1 MNEHLP
7 VEHLEMDLPGDR
19 SYTVSVRVGDPG
31 EVRVELGDIT
41 ESRYDAIVN
50 AANSDLLPGGGVCG
64 AIHRAGG
71 PAVTEECRRI
81 RSERGPLLPGQA
93 VATTAGMLSAKYVI
107 HTVGPIWRG
116 GNHGEAEVL
125 SSCYRESIRVA
136 DDLGLHNMAFPA
148 ISTGIFGYP
157 AEKAAWV
164 AIPCAIEQLR
174 TAKWVVYISMMMFDK
189 STLDAFAAA
198 AMAQRNPLPG
208 TPYEIGI
215 WEIK

>member
-1 MNEHLP
+1 
-7 VEHLEMDLPGDR
+7 VEHLEMDLPGDK

-41 ESRYDAIVN
+41 KSRYDAIVN
-50 AANSDLLPGGGVCG
+50 AANSDLLPGGGVSG

-81 RSERGPLLPGQA
+81 RSEQGMLLPGQA
-93 VATTAGMLSAKYVI
+93 VATTAGRLSAKYVI

-116 GNHGEAEVL
+116 GNHGEPKVL
-125 SSCYRESIRVA
+125 SSCYRQSIRVA
-136 DDLGLHNMAFPA
+136 DNLGLHNMVFPA

-157 AEKAAWV
+157 AEQAAWV
-164 AIPCAIEQLR
+164 AIPSAIEELR

-189 STLDAFAAA
+189 TTLSAFVAA

-208 TPYEIGI
+208 TPYEIGL

>member
-1 MNEHLP
+1 
-7 VEHLEMDLPGDR
+7 MDLPGDK
-19 SYTVSVRVGDPG
+19 SYEVTLRVGDPG
-31 EVRVELGDIT
+31 EVRVEVGDIT

-93 VATTAGMLSAKYVI
+93 VATTAGSLSAKYVI

-125 SSCYRESIRVA
+125 SLVLSGIDSRRRRFGIAQHCVPSNF
-136 DDLGLHNMAFPA
+136 H
-148 ISTGIFGYP
+148 GIFGYP

-174 TAKWVVYISMMMFDK
+174 TAKWMVYISMMMFDK